1 MDLINIALTIGGTVL
16 TWIAIA
22 VCFVFLVFLILVAYN
37 MLQHVRLMKA
47 KQKTEDA
54 MLDILAEFD
63 AAIDSCSADDQKETL
78 DRFTKLRAE
87 FEQVMAKYYDD
98 PNNNQSVH

>member
-1 MDLINIALTIGGTVL
+1 MDLVNIALTIGGTAL

-22 VCFVFLVFLILVAYN
+22 ACFCLVVFLILVAYN

-47 KQKTEDA
+47 KQKTEDI
-54 MLDILAEFD
+54 MLDILAELD
-63 AAIDSCSADDQKETL
+63 AAVDSCSADDQKEAL
-78 DRFTKLRAE
+78 DRFVKLRAE
-87 FEQVMAKYYDD
+87 FEQVMAKYYED